1 MCSMM
6 LGSMFFNFCA
16 SSTNW
21 PAPAQLLV
29 AAMIVGS
36 ACLVTPVFLRDEWIT
51 FWCFCL
57 FEVCCG
63 VYFPSIAH
71 QKEKIIDD
79 GVRANIYG
87 ILRVPFNI
95 FVVVGLSLTQ
105 EGESFVV
112 GS

>member
-1 MCSMM
+1 M